1 MCTNPGFTVCT
12 WIPRGLSS
20 RAIEREKASCACFE
34 AEYGPT
40 ATVPA
45 TETTFTR
52 CDGSRGLERGQ
63 ERLEA
68 PDRAEVVDP
77 DQLLDSLRRKVEVV
91 AAPGHARVVHEQ
103 SDLGMALADRSG
115 HPLDRVAVGNVA
127 DLVFA
132 SDLRGRRL
140 ESVLAPPDEHAQP
153 VALGQLARDG
163 GADAGPA
170 AGDDRDAQGGPG

>member
-1 MCTNPGFTVCT
+1 ML
-12 WIPRGLSS
+12 RS
-20 RAIEREKASCACFE
+20 RVRPDRDRSRDRDD
-34 AEYGPT
+34 
-40 ATVPA
+40 VHQV
-45 TETTFTR
+45 R
-52 CDGSRGLERGQ
+52 RRRGLERGQ

-77 DQLLDSLRRKVEVV
+77 DQLLDPLRRKVEVV
-91 AAPGHARVVHEQ
+91 AAPGHARVVDEQ
-103 SDLGMALADRSG
+103 SDLGMALADGSG

-163 GADAGPA
+163 RADAGPA
-170 AGDDRDAQGGPG
+170 AGDDRDTQGGPG